1 MRLRFRCGSKVA
13 ETRGKRE
20 RTWGQGAACGC
31 GPAAEREGG
40 SGWKGMKLTGGP
52 RLSARERG
60 GEGGWPAGP
69 RPKKRKEGR
78 GGMGLTGRKKE
89 RERWKKGFAFFLFFQ
104 TKTSNTFSN

>member
-1 MRLRFRCGSKVA
+1 
-13 ETRGKRE
+13 
-20 RTWGQGAACGC
+20 
-31 GPAAEREGG
+31 
-40 SGWKGMKLTGGP
+40 MKLTGGP

-89 RERWKKGFAFFLFFQ
+89 RERWKKGFAFFFFFKPKLQIHFQIEFLNKFDILFLKQ
-104 TKTSNTFSN
+104 SSQ